1 MDSLETLDFSSFI
14 IFSDDPWSLLVS
26 FRQLFKFPL
35 VVQCCNVICEW
46 PLINLIWIGFFVYI
60 WYSYGIHLDVHIS
73 FFVINNKCYKK
84 LPDLIK
90 LSPLVV
96 SLNSLSDMWSIY
108 WDYLKIWPNLFIQSC
123 QPPPLIFHFKRILTW
138 QVFYPTSET
147 FLRLPSSAS
156 I

>member
-1 MDSLETLDFSSFI
+1 MSATIFFEVYHLQSHIKAIISNMDLCAQCVIIWRHQGPSSAGYYCI
-14 IFSDDPWSLLVS
+14 
-26 FRQLFKFPL
+26 
-35 VVQCCNVICEW
+35 
-46 PLINLIWIGFFVYI
+46 INLIWIGFFVYI

-96 SLNSLSDMWSIY
+96 CLNSLSDMWNIY

-123 QPPPLIFHFKRILTW
+123 QPPPLIFHFKRISTW

-147 FLRLPSSAS
+147 FLRLPSSAY